1 MSENQ
6 LELFNIRPAYR
17 VEQPK
22 ELMSKDALLKWKKR
36 VFKHQQRT
44 LNTEPPQQT
53 SLFDPPRSHCDSDA
67 INPFGLKLHNAQF
80 YRLREHQERIC
91 IYFIIDNAL
100 PLILYVGETMQT
112 AKQRWNGTHDCK
124 DYLMNYVELHR
135 KYDLE
140 VKVCSAF
147 WYDTPEN
154 RTGRLKLESALIKRW
169 QSPFNKE
176 NWNKYGK
183 PFGKI

>member
-1 MSENQ
+1 MSEKQ
-6 LELFNIRPAYR
+6 LELFNLRPAYR

-22 ELMSKDALLKWKKR
+22 EFMSKDALLKWKSR

-53 SLFDPPRSHCDSDA
+53 SLFDPPRSHCDSDS
-67 INPFGLKLHNAQF
+67 INPFALKLHNAQF
-80 YRLREHQERIC
+80 YRLREHQEKIC
-91 IYFIIDNAL
+91 IYFIIDNAM
-100 PLILYVGETMQT
+100 PLLLYVGETMQT

-124 DYLMNYVELHR
+124 DYVMNYVETNR
-135 KYDLE
+135 KHGLE
-140 VKVCSAF
+140 VKMCSAF
-147 WYDTPEN
+147 WHDTPEN
-154 RTGRLKLESALIKRW
+154 RTGRLRLESALIKRW

-176 NWNKYGK
+176 NWSKYGK